1 MTKSFSPQKKR
12 TKRLQDNVV
21 SISNT
26 YIHTYINPQTQS
38 GDRAITQSYM
48 VQHPH
53 TGSNCKYNQYSVLNL
68 SMGDKHNDLFI
79 VNPKIKKRA

>member
-1 MTKSFSPQKKR
+1 MTKSFSLQKHR
-12 TKRLQDNVV
+12 TKHLHDEVV
-21 SISNT
+21 SLRNT
-26 YIHTYINPQTQS
+26 CIHTYINPQTQS

-68 SMGDKHNDLFI
+68 SMGDKHDDLFI
-79 VNPKIKKRA
+79 VNPKITKKA